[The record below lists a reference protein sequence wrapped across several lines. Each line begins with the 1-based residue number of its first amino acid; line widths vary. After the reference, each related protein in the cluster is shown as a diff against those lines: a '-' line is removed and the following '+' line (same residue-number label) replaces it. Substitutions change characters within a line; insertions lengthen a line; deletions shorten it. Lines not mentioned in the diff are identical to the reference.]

1 MRPPS
6 GRFRGRPSRGCRPS
20 PRHRRRRRPW
30 IRCPA
35 CRCPPIPSMP
45 GWRHRARRR
54 SCPPPL
60 RCSWRFV
67 PRAGRRARSY
77 VPNPRRRR
85 YPRCCLFRAG
95 HGSSNPSR
103 PSRRRP
109 TGCRCVP
116 IPRRPARG
124 RPPCPGGRLSHYYRS
139 CPTQYWCC
147 PCPVGQNH
155 SPPSRRACPPW
166 CRWLWR
172 TCDGLRPRSR
182 WRGSRG
188 SSCRARTGR
197 SPGLPS
203 PSPCSR
209 RLARRCHP
217 PRSRT
222 RVGGCSPSTSR
233 TRR

>member
-1 MRPPS
+1 MTCPGPRSAGSCPSRTAPPPWRLRPRSPGRRRPPCPSTWSCRGWFRPRRRVWRRRSRSPSRRRPPS

-20 PRHRRRRRPW
+20 PRHRRRCRPW

-45 GWRHRARRR
+45 GWRHRVWRR

-67 PRAGRRARSY
+67 PRAGLRARSY
-77 VPNPRRRR
+77 HSQSRRRR

-124 RPPCPGGRLSHYYRS
+124 RPPCPGGRLSHY
-139 CPTQYWCC
+139 
-147 PCPVGQNH
+147 
-155 SPPSRRACPPW
+155 RR
-166 CRWLWR
+166 
-172 TCDGLRPRSR
+172 
-182 WRGSRG
+182 
-188 SSCRARTGR
+188 
-197 SPGLPS
+197 
-203 PSPCSR
+203 
-209 RLARRCHP
+209 
-217 PRSRT
+217 
-222 RVGGCSPSTSR
+222 
-233 TRR
+233 